1 MTKRLFILGKIKNFC
16 LVLLMVTVGQGL
28 TAQVKEIK
36 GVVRSGGA
44 VNEPLIGVNIVN
56 KADQTGTITDVNG
69 NFTIKASKGNV
80 ILFSYLGYEEKENV
94 VGDGN
99 TMNVFL
105 TSTSQKIE
113 EVVITAFGITKEKRG
128 LTHAAASIKGDDI
141 AETVRENFLNSLTG
155 KVAGLTTNISSG
167 APGASTQ
174 IVLRGINSLSG
185 NNSPLFIVDGLPVQ
199 NSVVDQNN
207 LVSQGSNRGDDFTNR
222 IADLN
227 PNDIE
232 SVTILKGPE
241 AAALY
246 GIDAGSGAI
255 VITTK
260 KGKQGS
266 LRINYD
272 NNFRIDQTIRFPKVQ
287 TLFGLGIQGSADSR
301 TMSAF
306 GPRIPEGIQVYDNVK
321 GFFQDALTMRHNLNF
336 EGGKQGISYRISLS
350 SVNQEGT
357 VPTTGYNRY
366 NGRGTVSYISPNKK
380 LDISGTAAYTKSTN
394 FKTLRG
400 AGGFLQAL
408 LYWPVTDDAKNYI
421 KDDGTRRRYF
431 DDTGFAELDN
441 PYWQVNNDKS
451 QDKTDRFN
459 YNLSGTYKVSD
470 WLSVTARGSIDQYNT
485 LGFTFNHPE
494 SNTYY
499 TQGGQIEKY
508 TEKYLGFSGVTY
520 ASFQKNIGKIENTL
534 RIGAAVDDFET
545 KFFSERGQKLRT
557 PTEKFD
563 PTFAT
568 LDQTFA
574 RIDSA
579 TYANSRTVGR
589 DTLRIRRLVG
599 QFFEY
604 SFNYDRWLYFNVAGR
619 RDLTSTLPEQ
629 SRSFFYPSAGISIVF
644 SELLAP
650 DSKTFDFGK
659 IRFSYAETAK
669 DIQPYG
675 SQSVYVIQ
683 TSSGGG
689 VGLGFTNNNKDIK
702 PERQKTFEIG
712 TELNFFNNRLGF
724 DYSYYNTNNIGQI
737 VRLVRLSYGTGFI
750 LSTLNVA
757 DTRNRGMELVIT
769 GKPIWGKDFGW
780 EVNLNGAGTRNVVK
794 NLPSNIPEYYNSD
807 SWVSAFRNGIVPG
820 GTTTTITG
828 NDYQRNN
835 NGQILIDPSSGVPL
849 LSNPAYIKIGDRNPD
864 LLGGFLNTF
873 RYKKLS
879 LTINT
884 DFRIGGDIVNG
895 TEYAMVLRGV
905 STRTL
910 DREKLIIVPGVLN
923 DGLQNTANPTINT
936 ITVDPYFSNY
946 YSDGRLYASNFVEKD
961 IKWLRIREVILR
973 YNFPP
978 SKYFKNLSA
987 FISGTDLA
995 IFTNYSG
1002 ADPGVNANNGATSGV
1017 GSFGMDFFGA
1027 STPRGFSVG
1036 LKASIGK

>member
-1 MTKRLFILGKIKNFC
+1 MTKR
-16 LVLLMVTVGQGL
+16 VLLLKKIRNICLSFFMVVQLLNGQ
-28 TAQVKEIK
+28 TKEIK
-36 GVVRSGGA
+36 GVVRSGG
-44 VNEPLIGVNIVN
+44 VSNEPLIGVNIVN
-56 KADQTGTITDVNG
+56 KANDDGTVTDLDGKYTLKANKG
-69 NFTIKASKGNV
+69 DKIKY
-80 ILFSYLGYEEKENV
+80 SYIGFEDKEV
-94 VGDGN
+94 TVGDN
-99 TMNVFL
+99 EIINIYMNP
-105 TSTSQKIE
+105 SSQNLE
-113 EVVITAFGITKEKRG
+113 EVVITAFGVTKEKRG
-128 LTHAAASIKGDDI
+128 LSHAATSLKGDDI
-141 AETVRENFLNSLTG
+141 METARENFLNSFAG
-155 KVAGLTTNISSG
+155 KVAGITTNISSG

-174 IVLRGINSLSG
+174 IVLRGANSLSG

-232 SVTILKGPE
+232 SVTVLKGPE

-260 KGKQGS
+260 KGKQGT
-266 LRINYD
+266 LKINYD

-287 TLFGLGIQGSADSR
+287 SIYGLGIQGSADSR

-306 GPRIPEGIQVYDNVK
+306 GPRIPEGAKVYDNVRN
-321 GFFQDALTMRHNLNF
+321 FFQDAISMKHNLNF
-336 EGGKQGISYRISLS
+336 EGGKKGISYRVSLS
-350 SVNQEGT
+350 SVNQQGT
-357 VPTTGYNRY
+357 IPTTGYDRY
-366 NGRGTVSYISPNKK
+366 NARATFAYTSTNKK
-380 LDISGTAAYTKSTN
+380 LDLAGTGAYTNTTN
-394 FKTLRG
+394 FKALRG

-408 LYWPVTDDAKNYI
+408 LYWPVTDDAQNYT
-421 KDDGTRRRYF
+421 KDDGTRRRFY

-441 PYWQVNNDKS
+441 PYWQINNDKS
-451 QDKTDRFN
+451 QDKTNRYN
-459 YNLSGTYKVSD
+459 YNLSGTYKVFD
-470 WLSVTARGSIDQYNT
+470 WLSITGKGSIDQYAT
-485 LGFTFNHPE
+485 KGFTFNHPE
-494 SNTYY
+494 SNTFF

-508 TEKYLGFSGVTY
+508 TEDYLGFSGVSYLT
-520 ASFQKNIGKIENTL
+520 FQKNVGKLENTL
-534 RIGAAVDDFET
+534 RVGTAVDDFET
-545 KFFSERGQKLRT
+545 KFFSERGQKLRN
-557 PTEKFD
+557 PKEKFD
-563 PTFAT
+563 PTFSN

-574 RIDSA
+574 RIDSS

-604 SFNYDRWLYFNVAGR
+604 TLNYDRWLYLNVAGR
-619 RDLTSTLPEQ
+619 RDQTSTLPEQ
-629 SRSFFYPSAGISIVF
+629 SRTFFYPSAGLSVVF
-644 SELLAP
+644 SELIAP
-650 DSKTFDFGK
+650 DSKTFNFGK
-659 IRFSYAETAK
+659 LRFSYAETAK

-675 SQSVYVIQ
+675 SQSVYAIQ
-683 TSSGGG
+683 TTSGGG

-712 TELNFFNNRLGF
+712 TELSFFNNRLGF
-724 DYSYYNTNNIGQI
+724 DYSYYNTENIGQI

-769 GKPIWGKDFGW
+769 GKPFWGKDFGW
-780 EVNLNGAGTRNVVK
+780 EVNLNGSGTRNLVK

-828 NDYQRNN
+828 NDYQRNSK
-835 NGQILIDPSSGVPL
+835 GQILIDPSSGVPL
-849 LSNPAYIKIGDRNPD
+849 LSNPNYVKIGDRNPD
-864 LLGGFLNTF
+864 FLGGFLNTF
-873 RYKKLS
+873 RYKRFS
-879 LTINT
+879 ATINT
-884 DFRIGGDIVNG
+884 DFRIGGDIING

-923 DGLQNTANPTINT
+923 DGLQETANPTVNT
-936 ITVDPYFSNY
+936 ITIDPYYSNY
-946 YSDGRLYASNFVEKD
+946 YADGRLYASNFVEKD
-961 IKWLRIREVILR
+961 VNWFRIREVILR

-978 SKYFKNLSA
+978 SKYFKNLSI
-987 FISGTDLA
+987 FMSGTDLA
-995 IFTNYSG
+995 IFSNYSG
-1002 ADPGVNANNGATSGV
+1002 ADPGVNANSGATAGV

-1027 STPRGFSVG
+1027 STPIGFSVG
-1036 LKASIGK
+1036 LRASIGK